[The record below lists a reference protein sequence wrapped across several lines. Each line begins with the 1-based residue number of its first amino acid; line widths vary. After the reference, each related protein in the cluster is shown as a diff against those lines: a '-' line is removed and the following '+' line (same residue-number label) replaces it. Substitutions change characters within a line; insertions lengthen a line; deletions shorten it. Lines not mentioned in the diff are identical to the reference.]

1 MLFAPTSGIL
11 QNIRQSNFQ
20 IDSFSNFQ
28 ITFTLTMFLQINI
41 SELGSFLKYGV
52 TGLSAIAFILTY
64 FLLFRESGRAKPRPE
79 IIKTIRLFMWATIIL
94 GVVSGVSAILN
105 PSQAN
110 GSSNAK
116 YKKPTVKVNGLA
128 ASKNNF
134 KVEIFYDA
142 SRKRE
147 ASMVEDILGKSSDF
161 ETVMTKLSSTK
172 KNNLKVWN
180 SQIRYESSEKTEA
193 DKIKKLVSDVLLEDG
208 ITFKMKQISS
218 NSYNYVSVFVVE

>member
-1 MLFAPTSGIL
+1 
-11 QNIRQSNFQ
+11 
-20 IDSFSNFQ
+20 
-28 ITFTLTMFLQINI
+28 MFLQINI

-64 FLLFRESGRAKPRPE
+64 FLLFRESSRAKPRPE

-94 GVVSGVSAILN
+94 GIVSGVSAILN

-116 YKKPTVKVNGLA
+116 YKKPTVKTNSFA
-128 ASKNNF
+128 ANKSNF

-147 ASMVEDILGKSSDF
+147 ASMVEDILRKSADF
-161 ETVMTKLSSTK
+161 ETVITSLSSTK
-172 KNNLKVWN
+172 KSNLKVWN
-180 SQIRYESSEKTEA
+180 SQIRYEVSEKTEA

-208 ITFKMKQISS
+208 VTFRMKQISS
-218 NSYNYVSVFVVE
+218 KSYNYVSIFVVE